1 MLDFKVK
8 RFVGIIFHLI
18 LAQICLAQT
27 GIANQNYGKDTL
39 QLREVVVRATRPLA
53 KLNSEGF
60 VTEVKGTILEKLG
73 FAKDV
78 MGMLPGVLNNNG
90 SIEVFGK
97 GKPVFYING
106 HIVRN
111 NIEVE
116 QLKANQIDKITVITN
131 PSSRYASTVGSII
144 KITTIKKVGDGF
156 SFDNIATFGYRN
168 YLYGKDNLDLNYRAD
183 KFDVFGTF
191 GFEKG
196 KNTNSSKNV
205 QNSWLSSHHQQNTT
219 VKSTQHSNLI
229 DGKWGF
235 DFSSSPKLS
244 FGAFYQVSYAPT
256 KTNSS
261 IMSSLYSDDVI
272 ESETSAYKD
281 IKLRDLEHLLDG
293 YCHGVWGKWNL
304 EMTFDLM
311 WKKTRENQ
319 TVIEQTGINQNFGIK
334 DVGHAR
340 LMATELYASHPFL
353 KGNFSFGV
361 DFTNSSREENSESEN
376 SIMAG
381 ENNKIQELNM
391 AYYVETMQHLGN
403 VTFRIGGRYEH
414 VNSEYFIGGR
424 KNHEQ
429 SHVYDKFFPT
439 ASLSLPIGK
448 TMVQLSYSKQCYRP
462 LYSQLSNT
470 VHYVNKYLYQ
480 SGNPYLQ
487 PSYSDNISLNL
498 RYRWLALTANY
509 KKVQNQIITS
519 YTYYDDAK
527 TIALL
532 KKENSKNSLSNLQ
545 IMASFMPGFLWKCY
559 YPVLACGVVSQF
571 YKIDYRGNIKH
582 VDNPLVVVKFNN
594 IFKFHNNYMAT
605 VNYSWRSE
613 GNSENIKMGSV
624 GQINLSLAKDLSEKW
639 NVKLSAN
646 DIFNTARKNTFTI
659 FSGMNDV
666 YIEKAASVRAVEC
679 IVIKQNIKVKGQ
691 GKRKWIDCNCLNSI
705 HSGICLSIDCRSSYT
720 HINAALCF
728 NLIGFFPPFLCHFHL
743 FP

>member
-1 MLDFKVK
+1 MKMLDFKVK

-27 GIANQNYGKDTL
+27 GIANQNFGKDTL

-60 VTEVKGTILEKLG
+60 VTEVKGTVLEKLG

-168 YLYGKDNLDLNYRAD
+168 YMYGKDNLDLNYRID
-183 KFDVFGTF
+183 NLDVFGTF

-196 KNTNSSKNV
+196 KDTNSSKNV

-219 VKSTQHSNLI
+219 MKSTQHSKLI

-319 TVIEQTGINQNFGIK
+319 NVIEQTGINQDFGIK

-509 KKVQNQIITS
+509 KKVRNQIITS

-532 KKENSKNSLSNLQ
+532 KKENSRNSLSNLQ

-613 GNSENIKMGSV
+613 GNSENIKMGSI
-624 GQINLSLAKDLSEKW
+624 GQINLSLAKDLSKKW

-666 YIEKAASVRAVEC
+666 YIEKAATVRAVEC
-679 IVIKQNIKVKGQ
+679 IVRYKFNTVKAKYK
-691 GKRKWIDCNCLNSI
+691 GKGAGKKEMDRL
-705 HSGICLSIDCRSSYT
+705 
-720 HINAALCF
+720 
-728 NLIGFFPPFLCHFHL
+728 
-743 FP
+743 

>member
-1 MLDFKVK
+1 MRRLFI
-8 RFVGIIFHLI
+8 FLFHL
-18 LAQICLAQT
+18 AWTQIVLAQT
-27 GIANQNYGKDTL
+27 GIANQNFGKDTL

-60 VTEVKGTILEKLG
+60 VTEVKGTVLEKLG

-131 PSSRYASTVGSII
+131 PSSRYASTIGSII

-168 YLYGKDNLDLNYRAD
+168 YLYGKDNLDLNYRAE

-196 KNTNSSKNV
+196 KDTNSSKNV
-205 QNSWLSSHHQQNTT
+205 QNSWFSSHHQQNTT
-219 VKSTQHSNLI
+219 MKSTQHSKLI

-311 WKKTRENQ
+311 WKKTHENQ
-319 TVIEQTGINQNFGIK
+319 NVIEQTGINQNFGIK

-509 KKVQNQIITS
+509 KKVRNQIITS

-532 KKENSKNSLSNLQ
+532 RKENSRNCLSNLQ

-594 IFKFHNNYMAT
+594 ILKFHNNYMAT
-605 VNYSWRSE
+605 INYSWRSE

-624 GQINLSLAKDLSEKW
+624 GQINLSLAKDLSKKW

-666 YIEKAASVRAVEC
+666 YIERAASVRAVEF
-679 IVIKQNIKVKGQ
+679 IVRYKFNTVKTKYK
-691 GKRKWIDCNCLNSI
+691 GKGAGKKEMDRL
-705 HSGICLSIDCRSSYT
+705 
-720 HINAALCF
+720 
-728 NLIGFFPPFLCHFHL
+728 
-743 FP
+743 

>member
-1 MLDFKVK
+1 MRRLFI
-8 RFVGIIFHLI
+8 FLFHL
-18 LAQICLAQT
+18 AWTQIVLSQT
-27 GIANQNYGKDTL
+27 GIANQNFGKDTL

-60 VTEVKGTILEKLG
+60 VTEVKGTVLEKLG

-131 PSSRYASTVGSII
+131 PGSRYASTVGSII

-156 SFDNIATFGYRN
+156 SFDNIATFGCRN
-168 YLYGKDNLDLNYRAD
+168 YLYGKDNLDLNYRID
-183 KFDVFGTF
+183 NLDVFGTL

-219 VKSTQHSNLI
+219 MKSTQHSSLI

-244 FGAFYQVSYAPT
+244 FGAFYQVSYAPI

-319 TVIEQTGINQNFGIK
+319 NVIEQTGINQDFGIK

-509 KKVQNQIITS
+509 KKVRNQIITS

-532 KKENSKNSLSNLQ
+532 RKENSRNCLSNLQ

-594 IFKFHNNYMAT
+594 ILKFHNNYMAT
-605 VNYSWRSE
+605 INYSWRSE

-624 GQINLSLAKDLSEKW
+624 GQINLSLAKDLSKKW

-666 YIEKAASVRAVEC
+666 YIERAASVRAVEF
-679 IVIKQNIKVKGQ
+679 IVRYKFNTVKAKYK
-691 GKRKWIDCNCLNSI
+691 GKGAGKKEMDRL
-705 HSGICLSIDCRSSYT
+705 
-720 HINAALCF
+720 
-728 NLIGFFPPFLCHFHL
+728 
-743 FP
+743 

>member
-1 MLDFKVK
+1 MKMLDFKVK

-27 GIANQNYGKDTL
+27 GIANQNFGKDTL

-60 VTEVKGTILEKLG
+60 VTEVKGTVLEKLG

-156 SFDNIATFGYRN
+156 SFDNIETFGCRN
-168 YLYGKDNLDLNYRAD
+168 YMYGKDNLDLNYRID
-183 KFDVFGTF
+183 NLDVFGTL

-219 VKSTQHSNLI
+219 MKSTQHSKLI

-244 FGAFYQVSYAPT
+244 FGAFYQVSYAPI

-261 IMSSLYSDDVI
+261 IMSSLYSDDII

-311 WKKTRENQ
+311 WKKTHENQ
-319 TVIEQTGINQNFGIK
+319 NVIEQTGINQNFGIK

-519 YTYYDDAK
+519 YTYYDDSK

-532 KKENSKNSLSNLQ
+532 KKENSRNSLSNLQ

-594 IFKFHNNYMAT
+594 IFKFHSNYMAT

-613 GNSENIKMGSV
+613 GNSENIKMGSI
-624 GQINLSLAKDLSEKW
+624 GQINLSLAKDLSKKW

-679 IVIKQNIKVKGQ
+679 IVRYKFNTVKIKYKGKGA
-691 GKRKWIDCNCLNSI
+691 GKKEMDRL
-705 HSGICLSIDCRSSYT
+705 
-720 HINAALCF
+720 
-728 NLIGFFPPFLCHFHL
+728 
-743 FP
+743 

>member
-1 MLDFKVK
+1 MKMLDFKVK
-8 RFVGIIFHLI
+8 RFVGIIFHLV

-27 GIANQNYGKDTL
+27 GIANQNFGKDTL

-60 VTEVKGTILEKLG
+60 VTEVKGTVLEKLG

-168 YLYGKDNLDLNYRAD
+168 YMYGKDNLDLNYRAE

-196 KNTNSSKNV
+196 KDTNSSKNV

-219 VKSTQHSNLI
+219 MKSTQHSKLI

-244 FGAFYQVSYAPT
+244 FGAFYQVSYAPI

-293 YCHGVWGKWNL
+293 YCHGGWGKWNL

-311 WKKTRENQ
+311 WKKTHENQ
-319 TVIEQTGINQNFGIK
+319 NVIEQTGINQNFGIK

-381 ENNKIQELNM
+381 ENDKIQELNM

-519 YTYYDDAK
+519 YTYYDDSK

-532 KKENSKNSLSNLQ
+532 KKKNSRNSLSNLQ

-582 VDNPLVVVKFNN
+582 VNNPLVVVKFNN

-613 GNSENIKMGSV
+613 GNSENIKMGSI
-624 GQINLSLAKDLSEKW
+624 GQINLSLAKDLSKKW

-659 FSGMNDV
+659 FCGMNDV

-679 IVIKQNIKVKGQ
+679 IVRYKFNTVKIKYKGKGA
-691 GKRKWIDCNCLNSI
+691 GKKEMDRL
-705 HSGICLSIDCRSSYT
+705 
-720 HINAALCF
+720 
-728 NLIGFFPPFLCHFHL
+728 
-743 FP
+743 

>member
-1 MLDFKVK
+1 MKMLDFKVK

-27 GIANQNYGKDTL
+27 GIANQNFGKDTL

-60 VTEVKGTILEKLG
+60 VTEVKGTVLEKLG

-168 YLYGKDNLDLNYRAD
+168 YMYGKDNLDLNYRID
-183 KFDVFGTF
+183 NLDVFGTF
-191 GFEKG
+191 GLEQG
-196 KNTNSSKNV
+196 KDTNSSKNV

-219 VKSTQHSNLI
+219 MKSTQHSKLI

-319 TVIEQTGINQNFGIK
+319 NVIEQTGINQDFGIK

-532 KKENSKNSLSNLQ
+532 KKENSRNSLSNLQ

-624 GQINLSLAKDLSEKW
+624 GQINLSLAKDLSKKW

-666 YIEKAASVRAVEC
+666 YIEKAATVRAVEC
-679 IVIKQNIKVKGQ
+679 IVRYKFNTVKAKYK
-691 GKRKWIDCNCLNSI
+691 GKGAGKKEMDRL
-705 HSGICLSIDCRSSYT
+705 
-720 HINAALCF
+720 
-728 NLIGFFPPFLCHFHL
+728 
-743 FP
+743 

>member
-1 MLDFKVK
+1 MKMLDFKVK

-27 GIANQNYGKDTL
+27 GIANQNFGKDTL

-60 VTEVKGTILEKLG
+60 VTEVKGTVLEKLG

-168 YLYGKDNLDLNYRAD
+168 YLYGKDNLDLNYRIENL
-183 KFDVFGTF
+183 DVFGTF

-219 VKSTQHSNLI
+219 MKSTQHSKLI

-244 FGAFYQVSYAPT
+244 FGAFYQVSYAPI

-272 ESETSAYKD
+272 ESEASAYKD

-319 TVIEQTGINQNFGIK
+319 NVIEQTGINQDFGIK

-519 YTYYDDAK
+519 YTYYDDSK

-532 KKENSKNSLSNLQ
+532 KKENSRNSLSNLQ

-613 GNSENIKMGSV
+613 GNSENIKMGSI
-624 GQINLSLAKDLSEKW
+624 GQINLSLAKDLSKKW

-666 YIEKAASVRAVEC
+666 YLEKAATVRAVEC
-679 IVIKQNIKVKGQ
+679 IVRYKFNTVKAKYK
-691 GKRKWIDCNCLNSI
+691 GKGAGKKEMDRL
-705 HSGICLSIDCRSSYT
+705 
-720 HINAALCF
+720 
-728 NLIGFFPPFLCHFHL
+728 
-743 FP
+743 

>member
-1 MLDFKVK
+1 MKMFFCSFGLLMAAVPVFAQNTGKDSIVSTKALNDVVVSASNIS
-8 RFVGIIFHLI
+8 RVGD
-18 LAQICLAQT
+18 
-27 GIANQNYGKDTL
+27 QNFGKDTL

-60 VTEVKGTILEKLG
+60 VTEVKGTVLEKLG

-97 GKPVFYING
+97 GKPIFYING

-111 NIEVE
+111 NMEVE

-168 YLYGKDNLDLNYRAD
+168 YMYGKDNLDLNYRID
-183 KFDVFGTF
+183 NLDVFGTI
-191 GFEKG
+191 GLEQG
-196 KNTNSSKNV
+196 KDTNSSKNV

-219 VKSTQHSNLI
+219 MKSTQHSSLI

-319 TVIEQTGINQNFGIK
+319 NVIEQTGINQDFGIK

-439 ASLSLPIGK
+439 ASLSMPIGK

-532 KKENSKNSLSNLQ
+532 KKENSRNSLSNL
-545 IMASFMPGFLWKCY
+545 
-559 YPVLACGVVSQF
+559 
-571 YKIDYRGNIKH
+571 
-582 VDNPLVVVKFNN
+582 
-594 IFKFHNNYMAT
+594 
-605 VNYSWRSE
+605 
-613 GNSENIKMGSV
+613 
-624 GQINLSLAKDLSEKW
+624 
-639 NVKLSAN
+639 
-646 DIFNTARKNTFTI
+646 
-659 FSGMNDV
+659 
-666 YIEKAASVRAVEC
+666 
-679 IVIKQNIKVKGQ
+679 
-691 GKRKWIDCNCLNSI
+691 
-705 HSGICLSIDCRSSYT
+705 
-720 HINAALCF
+720 
-728 NLIGFFPPFLCHFHL
+728 
-743 FP
+743 

>member
-1 MLDFKVK
+1 MKMLDFKVK

-27 GIANQNYGKDTL
+27 GIANQNFGKDTL

-60 VTEVKGTILEKLG
+60 VTEVKGTVLEKLG

-116 QLKANQIDKITVITN
+116 QLKANQIDKITVVTN

-168 YLYGKDNLDLNYRAD
+168 YLYGKDNLDLNYRID
-183 KFDVFGTF
+183 NLDVFGML

-219 VKSTQHSNLI
+219 MKSTQHSKLI

-281 IKLRDLEHLLDG
+281 VKLRDLEHLLDG

-311 WKKTRENQ
+311 WKKTHENQ
-319 TVIEQTGINQNFGIK
+319 NVIEQTGINQDFGIK

-532 KKENSKNSLSNLQ
+532 KKENSRNSLSNLQ

-624 GQINLSLAKDLSEKW
+624 GQINLSLAKDLSKKW

-666 YIEKAASVRAVEC
+666 YIERAASVRAVEF
-679 IVIKQNIKVKGQ
+679 IVRYKFNTVKTKYK
-691 GKRKWIDCNCLNSI
+691 GKGAGKKEMDRL
-705 HSGICLSIDCRSSYT
+705 
-720 HINAALCF
+720 
-728 NLIGFFPPFLCHFHL
+728 
-743 FP
+743 

>member
-1 MLDFKVK
+1 MKMLDFKVK

-27 GIANQNYGKDTL
+27 GIANQNFGKDTL

-60 VTEVKGTILEKLG
+60 VTEVKGTVLEKLG

-131 PSSRYASTVGSII
+131 PGSRYASTVGSII

-196 KNTNSSKNV
+196 KDTNSSKNV

-219 VKSTQHSNLI
+219 MKSTQHSKLI

-244 FGAFYQVSYAPT
+244 FGAFYQVSYAPI

-311 WKKTRENQ
+311 WKKTHENQ
-319 TVIEQTGINQNFGIK
+319 NVIEQTGINQDFGIK

-519 YTYYDDAK
+519 Y
-527 TIALL
+527 LL
-532 KKENSKNSLSNLQ
+532 AELKNRLKIS
-545 IMASFMPGFLWKCY
+545 IFLW
-559 YPVLACGVVSQF
+559 
-571 YKIDYRGNIKH
+571 
-582 VDNPLVVVKFNN
+582 
-594 IFKFHNNYMAT
+594 
-605 VNYSWRSE
+605 
-613 GNSENIKMGSV
+613 
-624 GQINLSLAKDLSEKW
+624 
-639 NVKLSAN
+639 
-646 DIFNTARKNTFTI
+646 RK
-659 FSGMNDV
+659 SC
-666 YIEKAASVRAVEC
+666 ASR
-679 IVIKQNIKVKGQ
+679 
-691 GKRKWIDCNCLNSI
+691 
-705 HSGICLSIDCRSSYT
+705 
-720 HINAALCF
+720 
-728 NLIGFFPPFLCHFHL
+728 
-743 FP
+743 

>member
-1 MLDFKVK
+1 MRRLFI
-8 RFVGIIFHLI
+8 FLFHL
-18 LAQICLAQT
+18 AWTQIVLAQT
-27 GIANQNYGKDTL
+27 GIANQNFGKDTL

-60 VTEVKGTILEKLG
+60 VTEVKGTVLEKLG

-116 QLKANQIDKITVITN
+116 QLKANQIDKITVVTN

-196 KNTNSSKNV
+196 KDTNSSKNV
-205 QNSWLSSHHQQNTT
+205 QNSWFSSHHQQNTT
-219 VKSTQHSNLI
+219 MKSTQHSKLI

-244 FGAFYQVSYAPT
+244 FGAFYQVSYAPI

-281 IKLRDLEHLLDG
+281 VKLRDLEHLLDG

-311 WKKTRENQ
+311 WKKTHENQ
-319 TVIEQTGINQNFGIK
+319 NVIEKTGINQNFGIK

-532 KKENSKNSLSNLQ
+532 KKENSRNSLSNLQ

-624 GQINLSLAKDLSEKW
+624 GQINLSLAKDLSKKW

-666 YIEKAASVRAVEC
+666 YIEKAAIVRAVEC
-679 IVIKQNIKVKGQ
+679 NVRYKFNIVKTKYKGKGA
-691 GKRKWIDCNCLNSI
+691 GKKEMDRL
-705 HSGICLSIDCRSSYT
+705 
-720 HINAALCF
+720 
-728 NLIGFFPPFLCHFHL
+728 
-743 FP
+743 

>member
-1 MLDFKVK
+1 MRRLF
-8 RFVGIIFHLI
+8 IFLFY
-18 LAQICLAQT
+18 LSWTQIVLAQT
-27 GIANQNYGKDTL
+27 GIANQNFGKDTL

-60 VTEVKGTILEKLG
+60 VTEVKGTVLEKLG

-116 QLKANQIDKITVITN
+116 QLKANQIDKITVVTN

-183 KFDVFGTF
+183 KFVVFGTF

-196 KNTNSSKNV
+196 KDTNSSKNV

-219 VKSTQHSNLI
+219 MKSTQHSKLI

-281 IKLRDLEHLLDG
+281 VKLRDLEHLLDG

-311 WKKTRENQ
+311 WKKTHENQ
-319 TVIEQTGINQNFGIK
+319 NVIEQTGINQNFGIK

-509 KKVQNQIITS
+509 KKVRNQIITS

-532 KKENSKNSLSNLQ
+532 RKENSRNCLSNLQ

-594 IFKFHNNYMAT
+594 ILKFHNNYMAT
-605 VNYSWRSE
+605 INYSWRSE

-624 GQINLSLAKDLSEKW
+624 GQINLSLAKDLSKKW

-666 YIEKAASVRAVEC
+666 YIERAASVRAVEF
-679 IVIKQNIKVKGQ
+679 IVRYKFNTVKTKYK
-691 GKRKWIDCNCLNSI
+691 GKGAGKKEMDRL
-705 HSGICLSIDCRSSYT
+705 
-720 HINAALCF
+720 
-728 NLIGFFPPFLCHFHL
+728 
-743 FP
+743 

>member
-1 MLDFKVK
+1 MKMLDFKVK

-27 GIANQNYGKDTL
+27 GIANQNFGKDTL

-60 VTEVKGTILEKLG
+60 VTEVKGTVLEKLG

-78 MGMLPGVLNNNG
+78 MGILPGVLNNNG

-131 PSSRYASTVGSII
+131 PSSRYASTIGSII

-156 SFDNIATFGYRN
+156 SFDNIATFGCRN
-168 YLYGKDNLDLNYRAD
+168 YMYGKDNLDLNYRID
-183 KFDVFGTF
+183 NLDVFGTL

-219 VKSTQHSNLI
+219 MKSTQHSKLI

-281 IKLRDLEHLLDG
+281 VKLRDLEHLLDG

-319 TVIEQTGINQNFGIK
+319 NVIEQTGINQDFGIK

-509 KKVQNQIITS
+509 KKVRNQIITS

-532 KKENSKNSLSNLQ
+532 RKENSRNCLSNLQ

-594 IFKFHNNYMAT
+594 ILKFHNNYMAT
-605 VNYSWRSE
+605 INYSWRSE

-624 GQINLSLAKDLSEKW
+624 GQINLSLAKDLSKKW

-666 YIEKAASVRAVEC
+666 YIEKAAIVRAVEC
-679 IVIKQNIKVKGQ
+679 NVRYKFNIVKTKYKGKGA
-691 GKRKWIDCNCLNSI
+691 GKKEMDRL
-705 HSGICLSIDCRSSYT
+705 
-720 HINAALCF
+720 
-728 NLIGFFPPFLCHFHL
+728 
-743 FP
+743 

>member
-1 MLDFKVK
+1 MKMLDFKVK

-27 GIANQNYGKDTL
+27 GIANQNFGKDTL

-60 VTEVKGTILEKLG
+60 VTEVKGTVLEKLG

-168 YLYGKDNLDLNYRAD
+168 YLYGKDNLDLNYRIENL
-183 KFDVFGTF
+183 DVFGTF

-196 KNTNSSKNV
+196 KDTNSSKNI

-219 VKSTQHSNLI
+219 MKSTQHSKLI

-311 WKKTRENQ
+311 WKKTHENQ
-319 TVIEQTGINQNFGIK
+319 NVIEQTGINQDFGIK

-361 DFTNSSREENSESEN
+361 DFTNSSREENSKSDN

-403 VTFRIGGRYEH
+403 VTLRIGGRYEH

-424 KNHEQ
+424 KNHEL

-509 KKVQNQIITS
+509 KKVRKQIITS

-532 KKENSKNSLSNLQ
+532 KKENSRNSLSNLQ

-679 IVIKQNIKVKGQ
+679 IVRYKFNTVKAKYK
-691 GKRKWIDCNCLNSI
+691 GKGAGKKEMDRL
-705 HSGICLSIDCRSSYT
+705 
-720 HINAALCF
+720 
-728 NLIGFFPPFLCHFHL
+728 
-743 FP
+743 

>member
-1 MLDFKVK
+1 MRRLFI
-8 RFVGIIFHLI
+8 FLFHL
-18 LAQICLAQT
+18 AWTQIVLAQT
-27 GIANQNYGKDTL
+27 GIANQNFGKDTL

-60 VTEVKGTILEKLG
+60 VTEVKGTVLEKLG

-116 QLKANQIDKITVITN
+116 QLKANQIDKITVVTN

-196 KNTNSSKNV
+196 KDTNSSKNV

-219 VKSTQHSNLI
+219 MKSTQHSKLI

-281 IKLRDLEHLLDG
+281 VKLRDLEHLLDG

-311 WKKTRENQ
+311 WKKTHENQ
-319 TVIEQTGINQNFGIK
+319 NVIEQTGINQNFGIK

-509 KKVQNQIITS
+509 KKVRNQIITS

-532 KKENSKNSLSNLQ
+532 RKENSRNCLSNLQ

-582 VDNPLVVVKFNN
+582 VDNPLVVVKFVT
-594 IFKFHNNYMAT
+594 IQRKGMAGYQAS
-605 VNYSWRSE
+605 N
-613 GNSENIKMGSV
+613 
-624 GQINLSLAKDLSEKW
+624 
-639 NVKLSAN
+639 
-646 DIFNTARKNTFTI
+646 
-659 FSGMNDV
+659 
-666 YIEKAASVRAVEC
+666 KA
-679 IVIKQNIKVKGQ
+679 
-691 GKRKWIDCNCLNSI
+691 
-705 HSGICLSIDCRSSYT
+705 
-720 HINAALCF
+720 
-728 NLIGFFPPFLCHFHL
+728 
-743 FP
+743 

>member
-27 GIANQNYGKDTL
+27 GIANQNFGKDTL
-39 QLREVVVRATRPLA
+39 QLREVVVRATRSLA

-60 VTEVKGTILEKLG
+60 VTEVKGTFLEKLG

-156 SFDNIATFGYRN
+156 SFDNIATFGCRN
-168 YLYGKDNLDLNYRAD
+168 YMYGKDNLDLNYRID
-183 KFDVFGTF
+183 NLDVFGTL

-219 VKSTQHSNLI
+219 MKSTQHSNLI

-319 TVIEQTGINQNFGIK
+319 NVIEQTGINQDFGIK

-519 YTYYDDAK
+519 YTYYDDSK

-532 KKENSKNSLSNLQ
+532 KKENSRNSLSNLQ

-582 VDNPLVVVKFNN
+582 VDNPLVVVK
-594 IFKFHNNYMAT
+594 
-605 VNYSWRSE
+605 
-613 GNSENIKMGSV
+613 
-624 GQINLSLAKDLSEKW
+624 
-639 NVKLSAN
+639 
-646 DIFNTARKNTFTI
+646 
-659 FSGMNDV
+659 
-666 YIEKAASVRAVEC
+666 
-679 IVIKQNIKVKGQ
+679 
-691 GKRKWIDCNCLNSI
+691 
-705 HSGICLSIDCRSSYT
+705 
-720 HINAALCF
+720 
-728 NLIGFFPPFLCHFHL
+728 
-743 FP
+743 

>member
-1 MLDFKVK
+1 MKMLDFKVK

-27 GIANQNYGKDTL
+27 GIVNQNFGKDTL
-39 QLREVVVRATRPLA
+39 QLREVVIRATRPLA

-60 VTEVKGTILEKLG
+60 VTEVKGTVLEKLG

-156 SFDNIATFGYRN
+156 SFDNIATFGCRN
-168 YLYGKDNLDLNYRAD
+168 YMYGKDNLDLNYRAD

-196 KNTNSSKNV
+196 KDTNSSKNV

-219 VKSTQHSNLI
+219 MKSTQHSSLI

-319 TVIEQTGINQNFGIK
+319 NVIEQTGINQDFGIK

-519 YTYYDDAK
+519 YTYYDDSK

-532 KKENSKNSLSNLQ
+532 KKENSRNSLSNLQ

-624 GQINLSLAKDLSEKW
+624 GQINLSLAKDLSKKW

-666 YIEKAASVRAVEC
+666 YLEKAASVRAVEC
-679 IVIKQNIKVKGQ
+679 IVRYKFNTVKAKYK
-691 GKRKWIDCNCLNSI
+691 GKGAGKKEMDRL
-705 HSGICLSIDCRSSYT
+705 
-720 HINAALCF
+720 
-728 NLIGFFPPFLCHFHL
+728 
-743 FP
+743 

>member
-1 MLDFKVK
+1 MKMLDFKVK

-27 GIANQNYGKDTL
+27 GIANQNFGKDTL

-60 VTEVKGTILEKLG
+60 VTEVKGTVLEKLG

-168 YLYGKDNLDLNYRAD
+168 YLYGKDNLDLNYRID
-183 KFDVFGTF
+183 NLDVFGTL

-196 KNTNSSKNV
+196 KDTNSSKNV

-219 VKSTQHSNLI
+219 MKSTQHSKLI

-304 EMTFDLM
+304 EMTFDFM
-311 WKKTRENQ
+311 WKKTHENQ
-319 TVIEQTGINQNFGIK
+319 NVIEQTGINQDFGIK

-403 VTFRIGGRYEH
+403 VTLRIGGRYEH

-532 KKENSKNSLSNLQ
+532 KKENSRNSLSNLQ

-624 GQINLSLAKDLSEKW
+624 GQINLSLAKDLSKKW

-666 YIEKAASVRAVEC
+666 YIEKAATVRAVEC
-679 IVIKQNIKVKGQ
+679 IVRYKFNTVKIKYKGKGA
-691 GKRKWIDCNCLNSI
+691 GKKEMDRL
-705 HSGICLSIDCRSSYT
+705 
-720 HINAALCF
+720 
-728 NLIGFFPPFLCHFHL
+728 
-743 FP
+743 

>member
-1 MLDFKVK
+1 MKMLDFKVK

-27 GIANQNYGKDTL
+27 GIANQNFGKDTL

-60 VTEVKGTILEKLG
+60 VTEVKGTVLEKLG

-131 PSSRYASTVGSII
+131 PGSRYASTVGSII

-156 SFDNIATFGYRN
+156 SFDNIATFGCRN

-183 KFDVFGTF
+183 KFDVFGMF

-196 KNTNSSKNV
+196 KDTNSSKNV

-219 VKSTQHSNLI
+219 MKSTQHSKLI

-281 IKLRDLEHLLDG
+281 VKLRDLEHLLDG

-311 WKKTRENQ
+311 WKKTHENQ
-319 TVIEQTGINQNFGIK
+319 NVIEQTGINQNFGIK

-519 YTYYDDAK
+519 Y
-527 TIALL
+527 LL
-532 KKENSKNSLSNLQ
+532 AELKNRLKIS
-545 IMASFMPGFLWKCY
+545 IFLW
-559 YPVLACGVVSQF
+559 
-571 YKIDYRGNIKH
+571 
-582 VDNPLVVVKFNN
+582 
-594 IFKFHNNYMAT
+594 
-605 VNYSWRSE
+605 
-613 GNSENIKMGSV
+613 
-624 GQINLSLAKDLSEKW
+624 
-639 NVKLSAN
+639 
-646 DIFNTARKNTFTI
+646 RK
-659 FSGMNDV
+659 SC
-666 YIEKAASVRAVEC
+666 ASR
-679 IVIKQNIKVKGQ
+679 
-691 GKRKWIDCNCLNSI
+691 
-705 HSGICLSIDCRSSYT
+705 
-720 HINAALCF
+720 
-728 NLIGFFPPFLCHFHL
+728 
-743 FP
+743 

>member
-1 MLDFKVK
+1 MKMLDFKVK

-27 GIANQNYGKDTL
+27 GIANQNFGKDTL

-60 VTEVKGTILEKLG
+60 VTEVKGTVLEKLG

-78 MGMLPGVLNNNG
+78 MGILPGVLNNNG

-131 PSSRYASTVGSII
+131 PSSRYASTIGSII

-156 SFDNIATFGYRN
+156 SFDNIATFGCRN
-168 YLYGKDNLDLNYRAD
+168 YMYGKDNLDLNYRID
-183 KFDVFGTF
+183 NLDVFGTL

-219 VKSTQHSNLI
+219 MKSTQHSKLI

-319 TVIEQTGINQNFGIK
+319 NVIEQTGINQDFGIK

-462 LYSQLSNT
+462 LYSQSSNT

-487 PSYSDNISLNL
+487 PSYSDNITLNL

-532 KKENSKNSLSNLQ
+532 RKENSRNCLSNLQ

-594 IFKFHNNYMAT
+594 ILKFHNNYMAT
-605 VNYSWRSE
+605 INYSWRSE

-624 GQINLSLAKDLSEKW
+624 GQINLSLAKDLSKKW

-666 YIEKAASVRAVEC
+666 YIEKAAIVRAVEC
-679 IVIKQNIKVKGQ
+679 NVRYKFNIVKTKYKGKGA
-691 GKRKWIDCNCLNSI
+691 GKKEMDRL
-705 HSGICLSIDCRSSYT
+705 
-720 HINAALCF
+720 
-728 NLIGFFPPFLCHFHL
+728 
-743 FP
+743 

>member
-1 MLDFKVK
+1 MRRLFI
-8 RFVGIIFHLI
+8 FLFHL
-18 LAQICLAQT
+18 AWTQIVLAQT
-27 GIANQNYGKDTL
+27 GIANQNFGKDTL

-60 VTEVKGTILEKLG
+60 VTEVKGTVLEELG

-97 GKPVFYING
+97 VKPVFYING

-111 NIEVE
+111 NMEVE
-116 QLKANQIDKITVITN
+116 QLKANQIDKITVVTN

-196 KNTNSSKNV
+196 KDTNSSKNV
-205 QNSWLSSHHQQNTT
+205 QNSWFSSHHQQNTT
-219 VKSTQHSNLI
+219 MKSTQHSKLI

-319 TVIEQTGINQNFGIK
+319 NVIEQTGINQDFGIK

-424 KNHEQ
+424 KN
-429 SHVYDKFFPT
+429 
-439 ASLSLPIGK
+439 G
-448 TMVQLSYSKQCYRP
+448 
-462 LYSQLSNT
+462 
-470 VHYVNKYLYQ
+470 
-480 SGNPYLQ
+480 
-487 PSYSDNISLNL
+487 
-498 RYRWLALTANY
+498 
-509 KKVQNQIITS
+509 
-519 YTYYDDAK
+519 
-527 TIALL
+527 
-532 KKENSKNSLSNLQ
+532 
-545 IMASFMPGFLWKCY
+545 
-559 YPVLACGVVSQF
+559 GV
-571 YKIDYRGNIKH
+571 I
-582 VDNPLVVVKFNN
+582 
-594 IFKFHNNYMAT
+594 
-605 VNYSWRSE
+605 
-613 GNSENIKMGSV
+613 
-624 GQINLSLAKDLSEKW
+624 
-639 NVKLSAN
+639 
-646 DIFNTARKNTFTI
+646 
-659 FSGMNDV
+659 
-666 YIEKAASVRAVEC
+666 
-679 IVIKQNIKVKGQ
+679 
-691 GKRKWIDCNCLNSI
+691 
-705 HSGICLSIDCRSSYT
+705 
-720 HINAALCF
+720 
-728 NLIGFFPPFLCHFHL
+728 
-743 FP
+743 

>member
-27 GIANQNYGKDTL
+27 GIANQNFGKDTL

-60 VTEVKGTILEKLG
+60 VTEVKGTVLEKLG

-78 MGMLPGVLNNNG
+78 MGILPGVLNNNG

-131 PSSRYASTVGSII
+131 PSSRYASTIGSII

-156 SFDNIATFGYRN
+156 SFDNIATFGCRN
-168 YLYGKDNLDLNYRAD
+168 YMYGKDNLDLNYRID
-183 KFDVFGTF
+183 NLDVFGTL

-219 VKSTQHSNLI
+219 MKSTQHSKLI

-319 TVIEQTGINQNFGIK
+319 NVIEQTGINQDFGIK

-462 LYSQLSNT
+462 LYSQSSNT

-509 KKVQNQIITS
+509 KKVRNQIITS

-532 KKENSKNSLSNLQ
+532 RKENSRNCLSNLQ

-594 IFKFHNNYMAT
+594 ILKFHNNYMAT
-605 VNYSWRSE
+605 INYSWRSE

-624 GQINLSLAKDLSEKW
+624 GQINLSLAKDLSKKW

-666 YIEKAASVRAVEC
+666 YIEKAAIVRAVEC
-679 IVIKQNIKVKGQ
+679 NVRYKFNIVKTKYKGKGA
-691 GKRKWIDCNCLNSI
+691 GKKEMDRL
-705 HSGICLSIDCRSSYT
+705 
-720 HINAALCF
+720 
-728 NLIGFFPPFLCHFHL
+728 
-743 FP
+743 

>member
-1 MLDFKVK
+1 MQIRLFI
-8 RFVGIIFHLI
+8 FLFHL
-18 LAQICLAQT
+18 AWTQIVLAQT
-27 GIANQNYGKDTL
+27 GIANQNFGKDTL

-60 VTEVKGTILEKLG
+60 VTEVKGTVLEKLG

-116 QLKANQIDKITVITN
+116 QLKANQIDKITVVTN

-168 YLYGKDNLDLNYRAD
+168 YLYGKDNLDLNYRID
-183 KFDVFGTF
+183 NLDVFGTL

-196 KNTNSSKNV
+196 KDTNSSKNV

-219 VKSTQHSNLI
+219 MKSTQHSKLI

-311 WKKTRENQ
+311 WKKTHENQ
-319 TVIEQTGINQNFGIK
+319 NVIEQTGINQNFGIK

-532 KKENSKNSLSNLQ
+532 KKENSRNSLSNLQ

-659 FSGMNDV
+659 FCGMNDV

-679 IVIKQNIKVKGQ
+679 IVRYKFNTVKIKYKGKGA
-691 GKRKWIDCNCLNSI
+691 GKKEMDRL
-705 HSGICLSIDCRSSYT
+705 
-720 HINAALCF
+720 
-728 NLIGFFPPFLCHFHL
+728 
-743 FP
+743 

>member
-1 MLDFKVK
+1 MRRLFI
-8 RFVGIIFHLI
+8 FLFHL
-18 LAQICLAQT
+18 AWTQIVLAQT
-27 GIANQNYGKDTL
+27 GIANQNFGKDTL

-60 VTEVKGTILEKLG
+60 VTEVKGTVLEKLG

-116 QLKANQIDKITVITN
+116 QLKANQIDKITVVTN

-196 KNTNSSKNV
+196 KDTNSSKNV
-205 QNSWLSSHHQQNTT
+205 QNSWFSSHHQQNTT
-219 VKSTQHSNLI
+219 MKSTQHSKLI

-281 IKLRDLEHLLDG
+281 VKLRDLEHLLDG

-311 WKKTRENQ
+311 WKKTHENQ
-319 TVIEQTGINQNFGIK
+319 NVIEQTGINQNFGIK

-509 KKVQNQIITS
+509 KKVRNQIITS

-532 KKENSKNSLSNLQ
+532 RKENSRNCLSNLQ

-594 IFKFHNNYMAT
+594 ILKFHNNYMAT
-605 VNYSWRSE
+605 INYSWRSE

-624 GQINLSLAKDLSEKW
+624 GQINLSLAKDLSKKW

-666 YIEKAASVRAVEC
+666 YIERAASVRAVEF
-679 IVIKQNIKVKGQ
+679 IVRYKFNTVKTKYK
-691 GKRKWIDCNCLNSI
+691 GKGAGKKEMDRL
-705 HSGICLSIDCRSSYT
+705 
-720 HINAALCF
+720 
-728 NLIGFFPPFLCHFHL
+728 
-743 FP
+743 

>member
-1 MLDFKVK
+1 MKMLDFKVK

-27 GIANQNYGKDTL
+27 GIANQNFGKDTL
-39 QLREVVVRATRPLA
+39 QLREVVVRATRPLV

-156 SFDNIATFGYRN
+156 SFDNIATFGCRN
-168 YLYGKDNLDLNYRAD
+168 YMYGKDNLDLNYRID
-183 KFDVFGTF
+183 NLDVFGTL

-219 VKSTQHSNLI
+219 MKSTQHSNLI

-319 TVIEQTGINQNFGIK
+319 NVIEQTGINQDFGIK

-519 YTYYDDAK
+519 YTYYDDSK

-532 KKENSKNSLSNLQ
+532 KKENSRNSLSNLQ

-624 GQINLSLAKDLSEKW
+624 GQINPQ
-639 NVKLSAN
+639 
-646 DIFNTARKNTFTI
+646 IR
-659 FSGMNDV
+659 
-666 YIEKAASVRAVEC
+666 
-679 IVIKQNIKVKGQ
+679 
-691 GKRKWIDCNCLNSI
+691 
-705 HSGICLSIDCRSSYT
+705 
-720 HINAALCF
+720 
-728 NLIGFFPPFLCHFHL
+728 NL
-743 FP
+743 

>member
-1 MLDFKVK
+1 MKMLDFKVK

-27 GIANQNYGKDTL
+27 GIANQNFGKDTL

-60 VTEVKGTILEKLG
+60 VTEVKGTVLEKLG

-168 YLYGKDNLDLNYRAD
+168 YMYGKDNLDLNYRID
-183 KFDVFGTF
+183 NLDVFGTI
-191 GFEKG
+191 GLEQG
-196 KNTNSSKNV
+196 KDTNSSKNV

-219 VKSTQHSNLI
+219 MKSTQHSSLI

-319 TVIEQTGINQNFGIK
+319 NVMEQTGINQDFGIK

-439 ASLSLPIGK
+439 ASVSLPIGK

-519 YTYYDDAK
+519 YTYYDDSK

-532 KKENSKNSLSNLQ
+532 KKENSRNSLSNLQ

-666 YIEKAASVRAVEC
+666 YIEKAATVRAVEC
-679 IVIKQNIKVKGQ
+679 IVRYKFNTVKAKYK
-691 GKRKWIDCNCLNSI
+691 GKGAGKKEMDRL
-705 HSGICLSIDCRSSYT
+705 
-720 HINAALCF
+720 
-728 NLIGFFPPFLCHFHL
+728 
-743 FP
+743 

>member
-1 MLDFKVK
+1 M
-8 RFVGIIFHLI
+8 
-18 LAQICLAQT
+18 
-27 GIANQNYGKDTL
+27 
-39 QLREVVVRATRPLA
+39 E
-53 KLNSEGF
+53 
-60 VTEVKGTILEKLG
+60 
-73 FAKDV
+73 
-78 MGMLPGVLNNNG
+78 
-90 SIEVFGK
+90 
-97 GKPVFYING
+97 
-106 HIVRN
+106 
-111 NIEVE
+111 
-116 QLKANQIDKITVITN
+116 
-131 PSSRYASTVGSII
+131 
-144 KITTIKKVGDGF
+144 
-156 SFDNIATFGYRN
+156 
-168 YLYGKDNLDLNYRAD
+168 
-183 KFDVFGTF
+183 
-191 GFEKG
+191 
-196 KNTNSSKNV
+196 
-205 QNSWLSSHHQQNTT
+205 
-219 VKSTQHSNLI
+219 
-229 DGKWGF
+229 
-235 DFSSSPKLS
+235 
-244 FGAFYQVSYAPT
+244 
-256 KTNSS
+256 
-261 IMSSLYSDDVI
+261 
-272 ESETSAYKD
+272 
-281 IKLRDLEHLLDG
+281 
-293 YCHGVWGKWNL
+293 
-304 EMTFDLM
+304 
-311 WKKTRENQ
+311 KTRENQ
-319 TVIEQTGINQNFGIK
+319 NVIEQTGINQNFGIK

-527 TIALL
+527 TVALL
-532 KKENSKNSLSNLQ
+532 KKENSRNSLSNLQ

-571 YKIDYRGNIKH
+571 YKIDYRGDIKH

-659 FSGMNDV
+659 FSGMNNV
-666 YIEKAASVRAVEC
+666 YIEKAAIVRAVEC
-679 IVIKQNIKVKGQ
+679 IVRYKFNTVKTKYK
-691 GKRKWIDCNCLNSI
+691 GKGAGKKEMDRL
-705 HSGICLSIDCRSSYT
+705 
-720 HINAALCF
+720 
-728 NLIGFFPPFLCHFHL
+728 
-743 FP
+743 

>member
-1 MLDFKVK
+1 MKMLDFKLK

-27 GIANQNYGKDTL
+27 GIANQNFGKDTL

-60 VTEVKGTILEKLG
+60 VTEVKGTVLEKLG

-111 NIEVE
+111 NIVE

-183 KFDVFGTF
+183 KFDVFGAF

-196 KNTNSSKNV
+196 KDTNSSKNV

-235 DFSSSPKLS
+235 DLSSSPKLS

-311 WKKTRENQ
+311 WKKSRENQ
-319 TVIEQTGINQNFGIK
+319 NVIEQTGINQDFGIK

-532 KKENSKNSLSNLQ
+532 KKENSRNSLSNLQ

-624 GQINLSLAKDLSEKW
+624 GQINLSLAKDLSKKW

-666 YIEKAASVRAVEC
+666 YIEKAATVRAVEC
-679 IVIKQNIKVKGQ
+679 IVRYKFNTVKAKYK
-691 GKRKWIDCNCLNSI
+691 GKGAGKKEMDRL
-705 HSGICLSIDCRSSYT
+705 
-720 HINAALCF
+720 
-728 NLIGFFPPFLCHFHL
+728 
-743 FP
+743 

>member
-1 MLDFKVK
+1 MKMLDFKVK

-27 GIANQNYGKDTL
+27 GIANQNFGKDTL

-60 VTEVKGTILEKLG
+60 VTEVKGTVLEKLG

-168 YLYGKDNLDLNYRAD
+168 YLYGKDNLDLNYRID
-183 KFDVFGTF
+183 NLDVFGTL

-196 KNTNSSKNV
+196 KDTNSSKNV

-219 VKSTQHSNLI
+219 MKSTQHSKLI

-244 FGAFYQVSYAPT
+244 FGAFYQVSYAPI

-319 TVIEQTGINQNFGIK
+319 NVMEQTGINQDFGIK

-509 KKVQNQIITS
+509 KKVRNQIITS

-532 KKENSKNSLSNLQ
+532 KKENSRNSLSNLQ

-666 YIEKAASVRAVEC
+666 YIEKAATVRAVEC
-679 IVIKQNIKVKGQ
+679 IVRYKFNTVKAKYK
-691 GKRKWIDCNCLNSI
+691 GKGAGKKEMDRL
-705 HSGICLSIDCRSSYT
+705 
-720 HINAALCF
+720 
-728 NLIGFFPPFLCHFHL
+728 
-743 FP
+743 

>member
-27 GIANQNYGKDTL
+27 GIANQNFGKDTL

-60 VTEVKGTILEKLG
+60 VTEVKGTVLEKLG

-156 SFDNIATFGYRN
+156 SFDNIATFGCRN
-168 YLYGKDNLDLNYRAD
+168 YMYGKDNLDLNYRID
-183 KFDVFGTF
+183 NLDVFGTL

-219 VKSTQHSNLI
+219 MKSTQHSKLI

-319 TVIEQTGINQNFGIK
+319 NVIEQTGINQDFGIK

-519 YTYYDDAK
+519 YTYYDDSK

-532 KKENSKNSLSNLQ
+532 KKENSRNSLSNLQ

-613 GNSENIKMGSV
+613 GNSENIKMGSI
-624 GQINLSLAKDLSEKW
+624 GQINLSLAKDLSKKW
-639 NVKLSAN
+639 NVKLSVN

-659 FSGMNDV
+659 FCGMNDV

-679 IVIKQNIKVKGQ
+679 IVRYKFNTVKIKYKGKGA
-691 GKRKWIDCNCLNSI
+691 GKKEMDRL
-705 HSGICLSIDCRSSYT
+705 
-720 HINAALCF
+720 
-728 NLIGFFPPFLCHFHL
+728 
-743 FP
+743 

>member
-1 MLDFKVK
+1 MKMLDFKVK

-27 GIANQNYGKDTL
+27 GIANQNFRKDTL

-60 VTEVKGTILEKLG
+60 VTEVKGTVLEKLG

-168 YLYGKDNLDLNYRAD
+168 YMYGKDNLDLNYRID
-183 KFDVFGTF
+183 NLDVFGTL

-219 VKSTQHSNLI
+219 MKSTQHSKLI

-311 WKKTRENQ
+311 WKKSRENQ
-319 TVIEQTGINQNFGIK
+319 NVIEQTGINQNFGIK

-340 LMATELYASHPFL
+340 FMATELYASHPFL

-448 TMVQLSYSKQCYRP
+448 TMAQLSYSKQCYRP

-532 KKENSKNSLSNLQ
+532 KKENSRNSLSNLQ

-624 GQINLSLAKDLSEKW
+624 GQINLSLAKDLSKKW

-666 YIEKAASVRAVEC
+666 YIEKAATVRAVEC
-679 IVIKQNIKVKGQ
+679 IVRYKFNTVKAKYK
-691 GKRKWIDCNCLNSI
+691 GKGAGKKEMDRL
-705 HSGICLSIDCRSSYT
+705 
-720 HINAALCF
+720 
-728 NLIGFFPPFLCHFHL
+728 
-743 FP
+743 

>member
-1 MLDFKVK
+1 MKTFFCSFGLLMAAVPVFAQNTGKDSIVSTKALNDVVVSASNIS
-8 RFVGIIFHLI
+8 RVGD
-18 LAQICLAQT
+18 
-27 GIANQNYGKDTL
+27 QNFGKDTL

-60 VTEVKGTILEKLG
+60 VTEVKGTVLEKLG

-97 GKPVFYING
+97 GKPIFYING

-111 NIEVE
+111 NMEVE

-156 SFDNIATFGYRN
+156 SFDNIATFGCRN
-168 YLYGKDNLDLNYRAD
+168 YMYGKDNLDLNYRID
-183 KFDVFGTF
+183 NLDVFGTI
-191 GFEKG
+191 GLEQG
-196 KNTNSSKNV
+196 KDTNSSKNV

-219 VKSTQHSNLI
+219 MKSTQHSSLI

-244 FGAFYQVSYAPT
+244 FGAFYQVSYAPI

-311 WKKTRENQ
+311 WKKTHENQ
-319 TVIEQTGINQNFGIK
+319 NVIEQTGINQDFGIK

-361 DFTNSSREENSESEN
+361 DFTNSSREENSKSEN
-376 SIMAG
+376 SIMAD

-509 KKVQNQIITS
+509 KKVRNQIITS

-532 KKENSKNSLSNLQ
+532 RKENSRNSLSNLQ

-594 IFKFHNNYMAT
+594 ILKFHNNYMAT
-605 VNYSWRSE
+605 INYSWRSE

-624 GQINLSLAKDLSEKW
+624 GQINLSLAKDLSKKW

-666 YIEKAASVRAVEC
+666 YIERAASVRAVEF
-679 IVIKQNIKVKGQ
+679 IVRYKFNTVKAKYK
-691 GKRKWIDCNCLNSI
+691 GKGAGKKEMDRL
-705 HSGICLSIDCRSSYT
+705 
-720 HINAALCF
+720 
-728 NLIGFFPPFLCHFHL
+728 
-743 FP
+743 

>member
-1 MLDFKVK
+1 MKMLDFKVK

-27 GIANQNYGKDTL
+27 GIANQNFGKDTL

-60 VTEVKGTILEKLG
+60 VTEVKGTVLEKLG

-168 YLYGKDNLDLNYRAD
+168 YMYGKDNLDLNYRID
-183 KFDVFGTF
+183 NLDVFGTL

-196 KNTNSSKNV
+196 KDTNSSKNV

-219 VKSTQHSNLI
+219 MKSTQHSKLI

-244 FGAFYQVSYAPT
+244 FGAFYQVSYVPT

-261 IMSSLYSDDVI
+261 IMSSLYSDDII

-319 TVIEQTGINQNFGIK
+319 NVIEQTGINQDFGIK

-519 YTYYDDAK
+519 YTYYDDSK

-532 KKENSKNSLSNLQ
+532 KKKNSRNSLSNLH
-545 IMASFMPGFLWKCY
+545 
-559 YPVLACGVVSQF
+559 
-571 YKIDYRGNIKH
+571 R
-582 VDNPLVVVKFNN
+582 
-594 IFKFHNNYMAT
+594 
-605 VNYSWRSE
+605 
-613 GNSENIKMGSV
+613 
-624 GQINLSLAKDLSEKW
+624 
-639 NVKLSAN
+639 
-646 DIFNTARKNTFTI
+646 
-659 FSGMNDV
+659 
-666 YIEKAASVRAVEC
+666 
-679 IVIKQNIKVKGQ
+679 
-691 GKRKWIDCNCLNSI
+691 
-705 HSGICLSIDCRSSYT
+705 
-720 HINAALCF
+720 
-728 NLIGFFPPFLCHFHL
+728 
-743 FP
+743 

>member
-1 MLDFKVK
+1 MKMLDFKVK

-27 GIANQNYGKDTL
+27 GIANQNFGKDTL

-60 VTEVKGTILEKLG
+60 VTEVKGTVLEKLG

-78 MGMLPGVLNNNG
+78 MGILPGVLNNNG

-131 PSSRYASTVGSII
+131 PSSRYASTIGSII

-156 SFDNIATFGYRN
+156 SFDNIATFGCRN
-168 YLYGKDNLDLNYRAD
+168 YMYGKDNLDLNYRID
-183 KFDVFGTF
+183 NLDVFGTL

-219 VKSTQHSNLI
+219 MKSTQHSNLI

-244 FGAFYQVSYAPT
+244 FGAFYQVSYAPI

-319 TVIEQTGINQNFGIK
+319 NVIEQTGINQDFGIK

-487 PSYSDNISLNL
+487 PSYSDNITLNL

-532 KKENSKNSLSNLQ
+532 KKENSRNSLSNLQ

-594 IFKFHNNYMAT
+594 IFKFHNN
-605 VNYSWRSE
+605 
-613 GNSENIKMGSV
+613 
-624 GQINLSLAKDLSEKW
+624 
-639 NVKLSAN
+639 
-646 DIFNTARKNTFTI
+646 
-659 FSGMNDV
+659 
-666 YIEKAASVRAVEC
+666 
-679 IVIKQNIKVKGQ
+679 
-691 GKRKWIDCNCLNSI
+691 
-705 HSGICLSIDCRSSYT
+705 
-720 HINAALCF
+720 
-728 NLIGFFPPFLCHFHL
+728 
-743 FP
+743 

>member
-1 MLDFKVK
+1 MKMLDFKVK

-27 GIANQNYGKDTL
+27 GIANQNFGKDTL

-60 VTEVKGTILEKLG
+60 VTEVKGTVLEKLG

-131 PSSRYASTVGSII
+131 PSSRYASTIGSII

-156 SFDNIATFGYRN
+156 SFDNIATFGCRN
-168 YLYGKDNLDLNYRAD
+168 YMYGKDNLDLNYRID
-183 KFDVFGTF
+183 NLDVFGTL

-219 VKSTQHSNLI
+219 MKSTQHSKLI

-319 TVIEQTGINQNFGIK
+319 NVIEQTGINQDFGIK

-509 KKVQNQIITS
+509 KKVRNQIITS

-532 KKENSKNSLSNLQ
+532 RKENSRNCLSNLQ

-613 GNSENIKMGSV
+613 GNSENIKMGSI
-624 GQINLSLAKDLSEKW
+624 GQINLSLAKDLSKKW

-659 FSGMNDV
+659 FCGMNDV
-666 YIEKAASVRAVEC
+666 YIEKAAIVRAVEC
-679 IVIKQNIKVKGQ
+679 NVRYKFNIVKTKYKGKGA
-691 GKRKWIDCNCLNSI
+691 GKKEMDRL
-705 HSGICLSIDCRSSYT
+705 
-720 HINAALCF
+720 
-728 NLIGFFPPFLCHFHL
+728 
-743 FP
+743 

>member
-1 MLDFKVK
+1 MKMLDFKVK

-27 GIANQNYGKDTL
+27 GIANQNFGKDTL

-60 VTEVKGTILEKLG
+60 VTEVKGTVLEKLG

-168 YLYGKDNLDLNYRAD
+168 YLYGKDNLDLNYRIENL
-183 KFDVFGTF
+183 DVFGTF

-219 VKSTQHSNLI
+219 MKSTQHSKLI

-304 EMTFDLM
+304 EMTFDFM

-319 TVIEQTGINQNFGIK
+319 NVIEQTGINQDFGIK

-361 DFTNSSREENSESEN
+361 DFTNSSREENSKSDN

-448 TMVQLSYSKQCYRP
+448 AMVQLSYSKQCYRP

-509 KKVQNQIITS
+509 KKVRNQIITS

-532 KKENSKNSLSNLQ
+532 KKENSRNSLSNLQ

-594 IFKFHNNYMAT
+594 IFKFHNSYMAT

-624 GQINLSLAKDLSEKW
+624 GQINLSMAKDLSKKW

-666 YIEKAASVRAVEC
+666 YIEKAATVRAVEC
-679 IVIKQNIKVKGQ
+679 IVRYKFNTVKAKYK
-691 GKRKWIDCNCLNSI
+691 GKGAGKKEMDRL
-705 HSGICLSIDCRSSYT
+705 
-720 HINAALCF
+720 
-728 NLIGFFPPFLCHFHL
+728 
-743 FP
+743 

>member
-1 MLDFKVK
+1 MKMLDFKLK

-27 GIANQNYGKDTL
+27 GIANQNFGKDTL
-39 QLREVVVRATRPLA
+39 QLREVIVRATRPLA

-60 VTEVKGTILEKLG
+60 VTEVKGTVLEKLG

-183 KFDVFGTF
+183 KFDVFGAF

-196 KNTNSSKNV
+196 KDTNSSKNV

-219 VKSTQHSNLI
+219 MKSTQHSNLI

-319 TVIEQTGINQNFGIK
+319 NVIEQTGINQDFGIK

-361 DFTNSSREENSESEN
+361 DFTNSSREENSKSDN

-532 KKENSKNSLSNLQ
+532 KKENSRNSLSNLQ

-613 GNSENIKMGSV
+613 GNSENIKMGSI
-624 GQINLSLAKDLSEKW
+624 GQINLSLAKDLSKKW
-639 NVKLSAN
+639 NVTLSAN
-646 DIFNTARKNTFTI
+646 DIFNTARKNIFTI

-666 YIEKAASVRAVEC
+666 YIEKAATVRAVEC
-679 IVIKQNIKVKGQ
+679 IVRYKFNTVKAKYK
-691 GKRKWIDCNCLNSI
+691 GKGAGKKEMDRL
-705 HSGICLSIDCRSSYT
+705 
-720 HINAALCF
+720 
-728 NLIGFFPPFLCHFHL
+728 
-743 FP
+743 

>member
-1 MLDFKVK
+1 MKMLDFKVK

-27 GIANQNYGKDTL
+27 GIANQNFGKDTL

-60 VTEVKGTILEKLG
+60 VTEVKGTVLEKLG

-131 PSSRYASTVGSII
+131 PGSRYASTVGSII

-168 YLYGKDNLDLNYRAD
+168 YLYGKDNLDLNYRID
-183 KFDVFGTF
+183 NLDVFGTL

-196 KNTNSSKNV
+196 KDTNSSKNV

-219 VKSTQHSNLI
+219 MKSTQHSKLI

-244 FGAFYQVSYAPT
+244 FGAFYQVSYAPI

-319 TVIEQTGINQNFGIK
+319 NVIEQTGINQDFGIK

-509 KKVQNQIITS
+509 KKVRNQIITS

-532 KKENSKNSLSNLQ
+532 KKENSRNSLSNLQ

-624 GQINLSLAKDLSEKW
+624 GQINLSLAKDLSKKW

-666 YIEKAASVRAVEC
+666 YIEKAATVRAVEC
-679 IVIKQNIKVKGQ
+679 IVRYKFNTVKAKYK
-691 GKRKWIDCNCLNSI
+691 GKGAGKKEMDRL
-705 HSGICLSIDCRSSYT
+705 
-720 HINAALCF
+720 
-728 NLIGFFPPFLCHFHL
+728 
-743 FP
+743 

>member
-27 GIANQNYGKDTL
+27 GIANQNFGKDTL

-60 VTEVKGTILEKLG
+60 VTEVKGTVLEKLG

-196 KNTNSSKNV
+196 KDTNSSKNV

-219 VKSTQHSNLI
+219 MKSTQHSNLI

-235 DFSSSPKLS
+235 DFSSFPKLS

-319 TVIEQTGINQNFGIK
+319 NVIEQTGINQDFGIK

-519 YTYYDDAK
+519 YTYYDDSK

-532 KKENSKNSLSNLQ
+532 KKENSRNSLSNLQ

-582 VDNPLVVVKFNN
+582 VNNPLVVVKFNN

-613 GNSENIKMGSV
+613 GNSENIKMGSI
-624 GQINLSLAKDLSEKW
+624 GQINLSLAKDLSKKW

-646 DIFNTARKNTFTI
+646 DTFNTARKNTFTI
-659 FSGMNDV
+659 FCGMNDV

-679 IVIKQNIKVKGQ
+679 IVRYKFNTVKIKYKGKGA
-691 GKRKWIDCNCLNSI
+691 GKKEMDRL
-705 HSGICLSIDCRSSYT
+705 
-720 HINAALCF
+720 
-728 NLIGFFPPFLCHFHL
+728 
-743 FP
+743 